1 MLVKETANGLL
12 LAVIVHPSSRRM
24 AIVDMVEDKL
34 AINLT
39 APPDKGK
46 ANKQLI
52 QFLAKEL
59 GLSKQAL
66 MIAHGEKS
74 RSKIIRVQGIE
85 KQELELRLKHIL
97 DQ

>member
-1 MLVKETANGLL
+1 
-12 LAVIVHPSSRRM
+12 M